1 MEENE
6 KNLAV
11 DEKRIEDIIEEIN
24 IAILNDKDHIA
35 IDDGRSVISINISR
49 HLDKKDKYD
58 VEFGGKKIA
67 TVKKGEKIPSDSLK
81 KEIQRYQSSF
91 SFDKANNGLG
101 RNTTEKERANPES
114 LKLEAEL
121 KQAMKEGRV
130 TKLRGGREITAAG
143 EDISLM
149 MKRMFGERAHEIYRV
164 RDKSD
169 SHKFKYIGK
178 SNSGEYFEPKGSRA
192 NEGSNSRQK
201 CWVQNSN
208 GVFEK
213 KTVDDMKVYG
223 KYVMATDI
231 ADSVVTD
238 NTRTLV
244 GQRTPRGEY
253 ILMPA
258 LDHRIADT
266 SSNGN
271 VKDNLARGNSIWEI
285 DDVILA
291 AELGNTIRGTKKD
304 GKLSADEVEFIRK
317 LKKEGLADE
326 KVKRI
331 VNAVLIVGELKDQ
344 GLNDTSIKAILDT
357 VDSTAKQIDE
367 LKKEDFSDK
376 EIERVM
382 KLVHEDKT
390 DFKDAKREVS
400 KDRKGEAKEESRQG
414 KREEGGRGPWDG
426 SPNRRNRW

>member
-6 KNLAV
+6 KNLAI
-11 DEKRIEDIIEEIN
+11 DEKRIEEIIEEIN
-24 IAILNDKDHIA
+24 VAILNDKNHIA
-35 IDDGRSVISINISR
+35 IDDGKSVIDINMLR
-49 HLDKKDKYD
+49 HPGKKDEYD

-67 TVKKGEKIPSDSLK
+67 TVKKGEKVPSDSLK
-81 KEIQRYQSSF
+81 REIQRYQSSF
-91 SFDKANNGLG
+91 NFNKANNELE
-101 RNTTEKERANPES
+101 RNTTEKERSNPES

-121 KQAMKEGRV
+121 KLAIKEGRA
-130 TKLRGGREITAAG
+130 TKLREGREITAAG

-149 MKRMFGERAHEIYRV
+149 MKRMFGERAHETYRV
-164 RDKSD
+164 KDKND

-192 NEGSNSRQK
+192 NEGTNSRQM
-201 CWVQNSN
+201 CWIQNKDGS
-208 GVFEK
+208 FERK
-213 KTVDDMKVYG
+213 AVDDMKVFG
-223 KYVMATDI
+223 KYVIATDI
-231 ADSVVTD
+231 ADNVMSD
-238 NTRTLV
+238 DTRTLI

-258 LDHRIADT
+258 LDYRIGDT
-266 SSNGN
+266 SSNSN
-271 VKDNLARGNSIWEI
+271 VKDSLARGNSIWEI

-291 AELGNTIRGTKKD
+291 AKLGDTIRGTKKD

-326 KVKRI
+326 RVEKV

-344 GLNDTSIKAILDT
+344 GLNDASIKAILDT

-376 EIERVM
+376 EIRQVM
-382 KLVHEDKT
+382 KLVHEDNT
-390 DFKDAKREVS
+390 NFKDAKREVS
-400 KDRKGEAKEESRQG
+400 ENREGDIKETRQD